1 MATELSMNGKKK
13 IETIQKEF
21 SVKFPYLTL
30 IFLDKERIIL
40 DVAKTLAEVRQS
52 KGEDV
57 SIVASLKVNTLE
69 KKFLTNY
76 GLIVEVAYQKDGLVV
91 MTDPDEQKTLNEL
104 NSWCEANGCNKID
117 YKKNKEI
124 AFSEVFIDKAI
135 AENNA
140 HEDGFDI
147 DFNELNIG
155 DQIWMDSNLDVSN
168 FSNGDPIFEAKSPD
182 EWIKANKDK
191 KPAFCHY
198 KFDSINQANYSKYYN
213 WYAVTDKRGLAPNG
227 WEIPTIE
234 SFDQLFKAFDTK
246 TKLESGEDFST
257 WDGIISPALKSTEIW
272 EYEEP
277 TNDDP
282 DATGTNTSGFNMLG
296 LGFVDNVGIF
306 QLFMEQTYLWVYNS
320 INENEHKS
328 VIFDMSYT
336 GILLGMKT
344 DINNGCQIR
353 CIKQKEKKHEKNDL
367 KLKVEFNKDFYECVE
382 AIDLL
387 KNYKDELIGYD
398 IVIEYEDIVVD
409 LIMNADLELEDGE
422 IVEGQ
427 IQGISNERIKIEIF
441 INENIYDD
449 LLNLLQQSLVILT
462 KISDISLIATDW
474 DLDMNFYELDS
485 TFITNDGECINID
498 DFNNVTEGDIDT
510 DIVENGFIVGTPP
523 IVFFNKKTSKE
534 KNTSNS
540 AEKND
545 NNKEIIESEM
555 DPVLRI
561 VKNKLLEYNTEIIA
575 IPNFYKKSISFKLP
589 FISNDDM
596 SVLTISEYQGN
607 YQMQFQC
614 FDSSLVK
621 ELLAYKPD
629 VIKKY
634 ASGVSKDDL
643 CKNEGELLSAVVDFI
658 CLLSRK
664 NLDYGDGTKIHYVG
678 YNKYSKEINGVG
690 QFQVFTGKEADVF
703 SIYDNQEIGTQKWM
717 TRNLQTSFFKNGE
730 LIKEAKTEAQWLL
743 AAENQTPAWCY
754 YNNDPANG
762 SKYGYLYNWYAINDP
777 SGLAPKGWEIPNQQD
792 YLTFLENL
800 KSRNSGV
807 DFNLTPAGYRLQ
819 DSTFNLINQVGFW
832 WTKDEKDE
840 NARFASFAIDK
851 PELIFGDGLK
861 SLGLSVIC
869 IAESPISQGLKE
881 LIDEGI
887 AINLYRNPGMYKDD
901 IYYSE
906 SDLHSNIKT
915 YGSMFLDHLFAIP
928 FKSYN
933 KEVVDKVFKFLDKQ
947 IIVDYKDSMFR
958 ASMHH
963 PAIGIYNS
971 KTNELLG
978 IGIGRKNRIFINST
992 DKTINDQNYNI
1003 FSKFDHSNVISTIV
1017 NLLTIAADSQISIM
1031 EAIDDGDSE
1040 SEAEYS
1046 DSLDEAIEN
1055 LLIAYPNLSNSIGDL
1070 SPGDF

>member
-1 MATELSMNGKKK
+1 M
-13 IETIQKEF
+13 
-21 SVKFPYLTL
+21 
-30 IFLDKERIIL
+30 
-40 DVAKTLAEVRQS
+40 RQS
-52 KGEDV
+52 KGDDV

-69 KKFLTNY
+69 KKFFINY
-76 GLIVEVAYQKDGLVV
+76 GLIVEVAYQKDGQVV
-91 MTDPDEQKTLNEL
+91 MTEPDEQKTLNEL

-124 AFSEVFIDKAI
+124 AFSEDFIDKAI

-147 DFNELNIG
+147 DFNEVYIG
-155 DQIWMDSNLDVSN
+155 DQIWMNSNLNVSN

-234 SFDQLFKAFDTK
+234 IFDQLFKAFDTK

-282 DATGTNTSGFNMLG
+282 DAAGTNTSGFNMLG

-336 GILLGMKT
+336 GVLLGMKT
-344 DINNGCQIR
+344 DVNYGCQIR
-353 CIKQKEKKHEKNDL
+353 CIKKEKQN
-367 KLKVEFNKDFYECVE
+367 
-382 AIDLL
+382 
-387 KNYKDELIGYD
+387 
-398 IVIEYEDIVVD
+398 
-409 LIMNADLELEDGE
+409 
-422 IVEGQ
+422 IVE
-427 IQGISNERIKIEIF
+427 I
-441 INENIYDD
+441 DP
-449 LLNLLQQSLVILT
+449 IL
-462 KISDISLIATDW
+462 
-474 DLDMNFYELDS
+474 E
-485 TFITNDGECINID
+485 
-498 DFNNVTEGDIDT
+498 
-510 DIVENGFIVGTPP
+510 
-523 IVFFNKKTSKE
+523 
-534 KNTSNS
+534 
-540 AEKND
+540 
-545 NNKEIIESEM
+545 
-555 DPVLRI
+555 I
-561 VKNKLLEYNTEIIA
+561 VKNKLLEYNSEIIV
-575 IPNFYKKSISFKLP
+575 IPFLNSNLVSFKLP
-589 FISNDDM
+589 FVSNDDK
-596 SVLTISEYQGN
+596 SFLIISEHQGK
-607 YQMQFQC
+607 YQMKFQC
-614 FDSSLVK
+614 FEK
-621 ELLAYKPD
+621 ELVEELISFKPD
-629 VIKKY
+629 IIKKY
-634 ASGVSKDDL
+634 ETGVQKDDL
-643 CKNEGELLSAVVDFI
+643 CKNAGELLSSVVDFI
-658 CLLSRK
+658 CLLNRK
-664 NLDYGDGTKIHYVG
+664 NLDFGDGSKIYYVG
-678 YNKYSKEINGVG
+678 YNKYSKNINGVG
-690 QFQVFTGKEADVF
+690 QYQVFKGKEANIF
-703 SIYDNQEIGTQKWM
+703 SNYDNYEIETQKWM

-730 LIKEAKTEAQWLL
+730 IIKEAKTEAEWLT

-777 SGLAPKGWEIPNQQD
+777 RGLAPKGWEIPNQQD

-840 NARFASFAIDK
+840 NARFASFAINK

-901 IYYSE
+901 IFYSE
-906 SDLHSNIKT
+906 LDLHSNIKT

-958 ASMHH
+958 ASTHH

-992 DKTINDQNYNI
+992 DKSINDQNYKT
-1003 FSKFDHSNVISTIV
+1003 FSKLDHSNVIITIV
-1017 NLLTIAADSQISIM
+1017 NLLTIAADAQISIM

-1040 SEAEYS
+1040 SEADYS
-1046 DSLDEAIEN
+1046 ESLDDAIDN
-1055 LLIAYPNLSNSIGDL
+1055 LLIAYPNLPNSISDL